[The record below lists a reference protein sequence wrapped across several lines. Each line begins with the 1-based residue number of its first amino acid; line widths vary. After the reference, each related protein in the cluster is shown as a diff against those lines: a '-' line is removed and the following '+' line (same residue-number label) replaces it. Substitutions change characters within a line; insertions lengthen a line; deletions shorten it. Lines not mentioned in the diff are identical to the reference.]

1 VDHVTCLGCGCACDD
16 ISVRVD
22 AGRIV
27 QAERACELG
36 VAWFGD
42 GLVPSRAIVRG
53 AGTTVAAALDE
64 AAALLAAADR
74 RLVFLAPELSC
85 EAQRAG
91 VAIAD
96 QLGAALDSVTSSTA
110 MSSIIAAQERGRAS
124 ATLGEVRHR
133 ADLLVF
139 WGVDTG
145 TAYPRFL
152 TRYVPASGGLQV
164 TARTV
169 VAVDL
174 GGSRGPAEADSRVAI
189 DPADELSAL
198 TALAAGTPPPSL
210 WDLGRKLAAARY
222 VVVVVDGESGGEAH
236 DGRSAALIALV
247 QALNG
252 PTRAALLTLRAGG
265 NRSGAD
271 AAMTSQTGYPAA
283 VDFGSGAPR
292 YRPYDGGAV
301 ARLSRDE
308 VDAALVLGEIAR
320 IPAQLR
326 ALLAHIPSVVVGPR
340 ASVNPLSGAR
350 AVVDTGIAGI
360 HDAGT
365 ALRMDDVPLPLRCVV
380 DGPPETAA
388 TIRALGTRLT
398 KTDADDASARRIV
411 ARRT

>member
-16 ISVRVD
+16 ITVRVD

-27 QAERACELG
+27 QAERACALG
-36 VAWFGD
+36 LAWFGD
-42 GLVPSRAIVRG
+42 GSAPSRAIVRG
-53 AGTTVAAALDE
+53 AGATVDAALDE
-64 AAALLAAADR
+64 AAALLRAADR

-110 MSSIIAAQERGRAS
+110 MASILAAQERGRAG

-139 WGVDTG
+139 WAIDPDI
-145 TAYPRFL
+145 AYPRL
-152 TRYVPASGGLQV
+152 VSRYAPDSGGLHV

-169 VAVDL
+169 VAVDV
-174 GGSRGPAEADSRVAI
+174 GASRGAAAADSRVAI
-189 DPADELSAL
+189 DPADELTAL
-198 TALAAGTPPPSL
+198 TALAAGTAPPSL
-210 WDLGRKLAAARY
+210 SDLGARLAAARY
-222 VVVVVDGESGGEAH
+222 AVIVADGESGGDAR

-247 QALNG
+247 QLLNG
-252 PTRAALLTLRAGG
+252 KTRAALLTLRAGG

-271 AAMTSQTGYPAA
+271 AVMTSQTGYPAA
-283 VDFGSGAPR
+283 VDFISGVPR
-292 YRPYDGGAV
+292 YRPHDGGAV
-301 ARLSRDE
+301 ARLVRGE

-320 IPAQLR
+320 IPAHLR
-326 ALLAHIPSVVVGPR
+326 ASLARVPSVVVGPR
-340 ASVNPLSGAR
+340 ATVDPLAGAR
-350 AVVDTGIAGI
+350 ALIDTGIAGI

-365 ALRMDDVPLPLRCVV
+365 ALRMDDVPLPLRRVV

-398 KTDADDASARRIV
+398 KADAVDASARRIV